1 MSNMPIFFL
10 LHQWKDAKPDDLM
23 DSKLRCVFELP
34 SENDKVV
41 SEKCHYGSYKTLY
54 AAQFSSHFF
63 TSLNCNV
70 SSHLLV

>member
-1 MSNMPIFFL
+1 MNNMAVSL

-41 SEKCHYGSYKTLY
+41 SKSLHMEGVVCRLKWM
-54 AAQFSSHFF
+54 
-63 TSLNCNV
+63 TSMYIQT
-70 SSHLLV
+70 

>member
-1 MSNMPIFFL
+1 MNNIAVSL

-41 SEKCHYGSYKTLY
+41 SKSLQMEGVVYRLKWM
-54 AAQFSSHFF
+54 
-63 TSLNCNV
+63 TSMCTQT
-70 SSHLLV
+70 